1 MNERDAED
9 KHVYDNGPAKK
20 KLRSVREYRE
30 KKRLH
35 KSEPYKSPS
44 ADQTSLSAST
54 TSHAAASQ
62 EEFTKMLKDAVGK
75 ICYDRLGI
83 IDERGS
89 IQEGSV
95 PLWRAVS
102 RMICQ
107 ALLDKEARL
116 PVEIRFN
123 MSDDRLRDA
132 ALRRIQSYTVD
143 YLHRKYPS

>member
-1 MNERDAED
+1 MNESEGEDAD
-9 KHVYDNGPAKK
+9 LLDDAPAKK

-35 KSEPYKSPS
+35 KSEPYKGTST
-44 ADQTSLSAST
+44 DQTSLSAST
-54 TSHAAASQ
+54 TSHGAVSQ
-62 EEFTKMLKDAVGK
+62 EEFTKMLKETVGK
-75 ICYDRLGI
+75 MCYDRIGI
-83 IDERGS
+83 TDDRGS
-89 IQEGSV
+89 IEEGSI

-116 PVEIRFN
+116 PAEIRFN
-123 MSDDRLRDA
+123 MSDNRLRDA
-132 ALRRIQSYTVD
+132 AFRRIQSYTVD